1 MKTIGKRRPANISR
15 WSDFSPNA
23 YCISFVEFVK
33 LTRINVPYLLNAPA
47 RRTTWFSLDLY
58 WFIINLVPKAL
69 PLEISPLQIC

>member
-33 LTRINVPYLLNAPA
+33 LTIKNAPYLLM
-47 RRTTWFSLDLY
+47 LQ
-58 WFIINLVPKAL
+58 LVEQRGL
-69 PLEISPLQIC
+69 L